1 MEDAELAAIRA
12 ARLQQLRQN
21 AGSSSSSSSPTP
33 QGIPGGSSNNEAD
46 SAKREAE
53 EQMRRDLLATVLDQK
68 ARERLA
74 RIALVSPT
82 RSSQIES
89 ILLRMAQTGQLRG
102 RVGEEQLISL
112 LEQAEDAQSKAG
124 NKKGAIVYQRRKEID
139 DEDDDF
145 DFDL

>member
-21 AGSSSSSSSPTP
+21 AGSSSPSSLPTP

-68 ARERLA
+68 ARERRKLA
-74 RIALVSPT
+74 ILYACVLSNTDWIVPVYLSCSHCPCQ
-82 RSSQIES
+82 SYPIES
-89 ILLRMAQTGQLRG
+89 
-102 RVGEEQLISL
+102 
-112 LEQAEDAQSKAG
+112 
-124 NKKGAIVYQRRKEID
+124 N
-139 DEDDDF
+139 
-145 DFDL
+145 